1 MSWFVSLEKESVRE
15 SVSARFLLL
24 CIERNLLHKHF
35 ASFHDVD
42 ARLETIDVVG
52 HLDT

>member
-1 MSWFVSLEKESVRE
+1 MSVRKFRKRKRAGICFRTL
-15 SVSARFLLL
+15 SFVGVV
-24 CIERNLLHKHF
+24 RNLLHKHF

-42 ARLETIDVVG
+42 ARLETIGVVG